1 MTLMESFT
9 RFNDKLNQLCG
20 SSEAPPSSAITNLL
34 KDCIAAINYLGGNK
48 IKMETTTVDD
58 SYAQAADMSSADNT
72 QAATGAPVQAAA
84 KALASREQAFRQM
97 TEIAEYFRKTE
108 PHSPVSYLLEKA
120 VRWGNMPLHE
130 LMQELISDESTRTR
144 FSELTGVKGQ

>member
-1 MTLMESFT
+1 M
-9 RFNDKLNQLCG
+9 
-20 SSEAPPSSAITNLL
+20 
-34 KDCIAAINYLGGNK
+34 
-48 IKMETTTVDD
+48 DD
-58 SYAQAADMSSADNT
+58 SYAPSGDPNPADNSPAAAGGAPAQAASR
-72 QAATGAPVQAAA
+72 
-84 KALASREQAFRQM
+84 ALASREQAFKQM

-130 LMQELISDESTRTR
+130 LMQELISDENTRTR